1 MTLENIKQILKDN
14 ILKSEGENT
23 ITLTE
28 AALDQMKQIVD
39 RMKIITGYS
48 EENISDEIL
57 ANASMVA
64 EMYNTDLITG
74 EVIDGQLQPMPVDAF
89 TIMMDSMEFA
99 KNLITYSMVIICDL
113 LWQILS
119 EIKQFKR

>member
-1 MTLENIKQILKDN
+1 MTLENIKQTLKDN
-14 ILKSEGENT
+14 ILKGEGENT

-39 RMKIITGYS
+39 RMKSITGYS
-48 EENISDEIL
+48 EENINDEML

-74 EVIDGQLQPMPVDAF
+74 EVIDGQLQPMPNDVF
-89 TIMMDSMEFA
+89 SIMLDSMVIA
-99 KNLITYSMVIICDL
+99 SGRITYSMVVICDL

>member
-1 MTLENIKQILKDN
+1 MTLDNIKQTLKDN
-14 ILKSEGENT
+14 ILKGEGENT

-39 RMKIITGYS
+39 RMKSITGYS
-48 EENISDEIL
+48 EENINDEML

-74 EVIDGQLQPMPVDAF
+74 EVIDGQLQPMPNDVF
-89 TIMMDSMEFA
+89 SIMLDSMVIA
-99 KNLITYSMVIICDL
+99 SGRITYSMVIICDL

>member
-1 MTLENIKQILKDN
+1 MTLENIKQTLKDN

-28 AALDQMKQIVD
+28 AALDQMKQIAD
-39 RMKIITGYS
+39 RMKSITGYS

-57 ANASMVA
+57 ANAGMVA
-64 EMYNTDLITG
+64 EIYNTDLITG
-74 EVIDGQLQPMPVDAF
+74 EVVDGQLQPMPNDVF
-89 TIMMDSMEFA
+89 SIMLDSMVIA
-99 KNLITYSMVIICDL
+99 SGRITYSMVVICDL

>member
-1 MTLENIKQILKDN
+1 MTLENIKQTLKDN
-14 ILKSEGENT
+14 ILKGEGENT

-39 RMKIITGYS
+39 RMKSITGYS
-48 EENISDEIL
+48 EENINDEML

-64 EMYNTDLITG
+64 EMYSTDLITG
-74 EVIDGQLQPMPVDAF
+74 EVIDGQLQPMPNDVF
-89 TIMMDSMEFA
+89 SIMLDSMVIA
-99 KNLITYSMVIICDL
+99 SGRITYSMVIICDL

>member
-1 MTLENIKQILKDN
+1 MTLENIKQTLKDN
-14 ILKSEGENT
+14 ILKGEGENT

-39 RMKIITGYS
+39 RMKSITGYS
-48 EENISDEIL
+48 EENINDEML

-74 EVIDGQLQPMPVDAF
+74 EVIDGQLQPMPNDVF
-89 TIMMDSMEFA
+89 SIMLDSMVIA
-99 KNLITYSMVIICDL
+99 SGRITYSMVIICDL